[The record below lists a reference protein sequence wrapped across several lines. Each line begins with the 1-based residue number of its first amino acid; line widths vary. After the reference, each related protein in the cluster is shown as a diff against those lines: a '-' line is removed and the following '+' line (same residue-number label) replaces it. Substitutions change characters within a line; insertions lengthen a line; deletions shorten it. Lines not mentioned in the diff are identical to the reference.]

1 MDVLIVMLDSQSQ
14 DNWGWVQFNHNF
26 LDRQSQTD
34 IAVQQLNYSWGHFMR
49 HKANFETNP
58 VYFAYFA

>member
-1 MDVLIVMLDSQSQ
+1 MLDSQSQ

-34 IAVQQLNYSWGHFMR
+34 ITVELTTKLQLGTFHAAQG
-49 HKANFETNP
+49 KL
-58 VYFAYFA
+58 